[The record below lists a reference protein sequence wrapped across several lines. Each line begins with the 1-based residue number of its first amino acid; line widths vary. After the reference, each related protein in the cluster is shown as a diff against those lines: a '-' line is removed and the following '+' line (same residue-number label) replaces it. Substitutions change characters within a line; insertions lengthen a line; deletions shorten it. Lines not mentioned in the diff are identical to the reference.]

1 LSAEGGI
8 EFFSETSLQLGF
20 LIQIATLIGFL
31 IPFVAFL
38 HRSITGKINKTIDEK
53 IKPVAEAVVKIEG
66 KLDTMKD
73 DTIKEIKVKEE
84 LDRGRFSN
92 IQQSQEFVKEK
103 LEESVKNSE
112 EFKKKLEAHLVEAA
126 LFIGETKT
134 RISLIETTI
143 RASSNKDAL
152 R

>member
-1 LSAEGGI
+1 
-8 EFFSETSLQLGF
+8 
-20 LIQIATLIGFL
+20 
-31 IPFVAFL
+31 
-38 HRSITGKINKTIDEK
+38 
-53 IKPVAEAVVKIEG
+53 VVKIEG